1 LPLLT
6 RNLTHAGAMSNNIS
20 QGGRRLA
27 AESAAARAEDSRD
40 AALGAVRGLKGW
52 IVSDGKAGHNVQTRG
67 VLDALGLNY
76 QVKPV
81 DPRGLWRVLS
91 PWGPVSPAERLGTPA
106 SQFQPPWPDFA
117 IAAGRLTT
125 PYIRALRRL
134 AGRHTYTVILQDP
147 KVGTGAADLYWVPE
161 HDTLRGPNVITTL
174 TSPHSF
180 TPRRLA
186 ELRRSMPAGI
196 AALPAPRVAVMLGGP
211 NGDYRY
217 TPAVLAHLVSGLL
230 ALAGLGAGLM
240 ITPSR
245 RTPAGIAALVRDAT
259 EGLQRRFWGGEGDNP
274 YPHFLAHADA
284 LVAPADS
291 VSMVGE
297 ACATGKPVYVLE
309 PEGGS
314 AKFGRFHAALRRHGA
329 TRPLPERLERLETW
343 SYTPLNTTETIAA
356 EIARRWLQRR
366 QMLGPAV
373 GSGSRQ

>member
-1 LPLLT
+1 
-6 RNLTHAGAMSNNIS
+6 
-20 QGGRRLA
+20 
-27 AESAAARAEDSRD
+27 
-40 AALGAVRGLKGW
+40 
-52 IVSDGKAGHNVQTRG
+52 
-67 VLDALGLNY
+67 
-76 QVKPV
+76 
-81 DPRGLWRVLS
+81 
-91 PWGPVSPAERLGTPA
+91 
-106 SQFQPPWPDFA
+106 
-117 IAAGRLTT
+117 
-125 PYIRALRRL
+125 
-134 AGRHTYTVILQDP
+134 
-147 KVGTGAADLYWVPE
+147 
-161 HDTLRGPNVITTL
+161 
-174 TSPHSF
+174 
-180 TPRRLA
+180 
-186 ELRRSMPAGI
+186 
-196 AALPAPRVAVMLGGP
+196 
-211 NGDYRY
+211 
-217 TPAVLAHLVSGLL
+217 
-230 ALAGLGAGLM
+230 M

>member
-1 LPLLT
+1 
-6 RNLTHAGAMSNNIS
+6 MSNNIS

-40 AALGAVRGLKGW
+40 AVPSAVPSAVRGLKGW
-52 IVSDGKAGHNVQTRG
+52 IVSDGKAGHDVQTRG
-67 VLDALGLNY
+67 VLDALGLDY

-91 PWGPVSPAERLGTPA
+91 PWGPVSPAERFGTPA

-180 TPRRLA
+180 TPRRIA
-186 ELRRSMPAGI
+186 ELRRSMPAEI

-217 TPAVLAHLVSGLL
+217 TPAVLAHLVSGLR
-230 ALAGLGAGLM
+230 ALVGLGAGLM

-245 RTPAGIAALVRDAT
+245 RTPADIAAFVRDAT
-259 EGLQRRFWGGEGDNP
+259 EGLQRRFWSGEGDNP

-284 LVAPADS
+284 LVVPADS

-329 TRPLPERLERLETW
+329 TRPLPGRLERLETW
-343 SYTPLNTTETIAA
+343 SYMPLNTAETIAA